1 MKKAIAKLACAVAVA
16 SALCGC
22 TSAMMRC
29 TGMAWGEPY
38 EPTLVAYAYTPEVPI
53 LWADLPFDAVL
64 DTAFLPIDLVIMPF
78 IIEWK

>member
-1 MKKAIAKLACAVAVA
+1 MKKAIAKLACAISLA

-22 TSAMMRC
+22 TSTMMRC
-29 TGMAWGEPY
+29 SGMAWGCPY
-38 EPTLVAYAYTPEVPI
+38 EPTIVAYAYTTEVPI

-78 IIEWK
+78 VIEWK

>member
-1 MKKAIAKLACAVAVA
+1 MKKAIAKLACAISLA

-22 TSAMMRC
+22 TSMMMRC
-29 TGMAWGEPY
+29 SGMAWGEPY
-38 EPTLVAYAYTPEVPI
+38 EPTIVAYAYTTEVPI